1 MSPKT
6 LPLSASA
13 GDVLFHPG
21 QECAGFVFLN
31 TGLIRVSLTAE
42 NGREVVLYRVGPG
55 DVCLQTFTCLIDGRN
70 YAAEGVAETDL
81 TGEIM
86 PHARFQE
93 ALATDAVF
101 RRAIFSAVAQ
111 RFADYER
118 LVEDVAL
125 TGFDARLARALLR
138 LTHEADEIAI
148 SHDEL
153 AAETASGRAVVSR
166 RLAALAR
173 QGVIATGRRRIE
185 ILRRAKLEQI
195 AASDR

>member
-1 MSPKT
+1 MTPNT
-6 LPLSASA
+6 LPLSAAA

-21 QECAGFVFLN
+21 QECAGFVFLKS
-31 TGLIRVSLTAE
+31 GSIRVTLTAE

-55 DVCLQTFTCLIDGRN
+55 DVCLQTFTCLIEGRD

-81 TGEIM
+81 VGEIL
-86 PHARFQE
+86 PHSQFQH
-93 ALATDAVF
+93 ALATDPDF
-101 RRAIFSAVAQ
+101 RMAIFSAVAK

-118 LVEDVAL
+118 VVEDVAL
-125 TGFDARLARALLR
+125 TGFDTRLARALLR
-138 LTHEADEIAI
+138 LAGPSAEITV
-148 SHDEL
+148 SHDDI

-185 ILRRAKLEQI
+185 ILQRAKLQRI
-195 AASDR
+195 AGAEG